1 MTSKQVTSIQLKE
14 QVQKGLS
21 LPIMEHFY
29 TIQGEGMHS
38 GVPCYF
44 VRLAGCDV
52 GCPWCDVKES
62 WEQEKHPIFKTEEI
76 VQWVAETKAP
86 KVVVTGGEPLMHQL
100 DLLCELFHQKGID
113 CHIET
118 SGAHPYSGNWDWFTL
133 SPKKRKLPM
142 TENYAKANELK
153 VVIARSNDFR
163 FAEEQAS
170 KVSSDCMLYLQPEW
184 SKESEILKEII
195 EYVKEN
201 PKWNISLQTHKYMDI
216 P

>member
-1 MTSKQVTSIQLKE
+1 
-14 QVQKGLS
+14 
-21 LPIMEHFY
+21 MEHFY

-62 WEQEKHPIFKTEEI
+62 WEQDSHPIFKTEEI
-76 VQWVAETKAP
+76 VQWVATSKAT

-100 DLLCELFHQKGID
+100 DLLCELFHQAGID

-133 SPKKRKLPM
+133 SPKKRKLPLD
-142 TENYAKANELK
+142 ENYSKANELK
-153 VVIARSNDFR
+153 VVIARPNDFR
-163 FAEEQAS
+163 FAEEQAA
-170 KVSSDCMLYLQPEW
+170 KVNSECKLYMQPEW

-195 EYVKEN
+195 EYVKGN
-201 PKWNISLQTHKYMDI
+201 PQWNISLQTHKYMDI

>member
-1 MTSKQVTSIQLKE
+1 MSKNTLHTFEIIE
-14 QVQKGLS
+14 QVNKGLA
-21 LPIMEHFY
+21 LPVMEHFY
-29 TIQGEGMHS
+29 TIQGEGFHS

-44 VRLAGCDV
+44 VRLGGCDV
-52 GCPWCDVKES
+52 ACPWCDVKES
-62 WEQEKHPIFKTEEI
+62 WEQEKHPIHNVEEI
-76 VQWVAETKAP
+76 VTWVASTKAP

-100 DLLCELFHQKGID
+100 DVLCEMFHVKGID

-133 SPKKRKLPM
+133 SPKKRKLSKE
-142 TENYAKANELK
+142 ENYDKANELK
-153 VVIARSNDFR
+153 VVIARANDFR

-170 KVSSDCMLYLQPEW
+170 KVNADCKLYLQPEW
-184 SKESEILKEII
+184 SKESEILQEII

-201 PKWNISLQTHKYMDI
+201 PKWNISLQAHKYMDI